1 MRFVTLTS
9 DWNNDDFYIAA
20 VKGALYTNCKD
31 VNVVDITHKIDT
43 FRYTQA
49 AFILRN
55 TFLNFPTNTI
65 HIVAIN
71 TAFGNDKKPLC
82 IKVKNHYFF
91 GMESDIFS
99 LLFVEE
105 PEKVVVLKQ
114 QNKQQYS
121 TFMEHSF
128 FVQAAIS
135 LINGAKMEEL
145 GEEINYKHRYLEFLP
160 AFEENII
167 YGKVIYID
175 SYKNVFTNITKEI
188 FEKVAKNRPA
198 VISIKREGYTIS
210 EISKNY
216 NDVEIGD
223 FLALF
228 NSLDLM
234 ELAQRNGKM
243 AEILTIDLGSPVNIK
258 FQ

>member
-1 MRFVTLTS
+1 MRLVTLTS

-20 VKGALYTNCKD
+20 VKGVLYSNCKD
-31 VNVVDITHKIDT
+31 VNVIDITHKIDA

-49 AFILRN
+49 AFVLRHA
-55 TFLNFPTNTI
+55 FLNFPLNTI

-71 TAFGNDKKPLC
+71 SAFSDDKKPLC
-82 IKVKNHYFF
+82 IKVNGHYFF
-91 GMESDIFS
+91 GMESNLFS
-99 LLFVEE
+99 LLFAEQ

-114 QNKQQYS
+114 QNKQKYS
-121 TFMEHSF
+121 TFMEYDF
-128 FVQAAIS
+128 FAQAAIS
-135 LINGAKMEEL
+135 LINGAKPEEL
-145 GEEINYKHRYLEFLP
+145 GQEIDYNHRYLDFLP

-167 YGKVIYID
+167 YGKVVYID
-175 SYKNVFTNITKEI
+175 SYKNLFTNITKEI

-198 VISIKREGYTIS
+198 TISIKREGYTIS

-228 NSLDLM
+228 NSLNLM

-243 AEILTIDLGSPVNIK
+243 AEILTVELGSSVNVK
-258 FQ
+258 FY